1 MQAAHLV
8 VSSCIIRL
16 TKSEGATMIER
27 GVYKHFKG
35 GLYLVLD
42 VARHSETSEALVI
55 YRPLYG
61 DYKLT
66 ARPLNMFN
74 EDVQHEGE
82 TVPRFKLEKAL

>member
-1 MQAAHLV
+1 M
-8 VSSCIIRL
+8 
-16 TKSEGATMIER
+16 
-27 GVYKHFKG
+27 
-35 GLYLVLD
+35 
-42 VARHSETSEALVI
+42 HSETSEALVI

-61 DYKLT
+61 DYKLM